1 MQTLPLKIVFS
12 SLALGVG
19 FTVLFSTTQ
28 NLGINV
34 PLFQL
39 LLISVAYWLAS
50 ETKKPFSR
58 NTWIAAAFTLAFS
71 TTFAIWTS
79 SYGLGLS
86 MFGLIISNLLFA
98 LFLLGHHGHFP
109 HPVHAVL
116 DSLYYLALR
125 TLSRFEI
132 LAHIRLPQLS
142 NKGNAILRGAIVA
155 IPVLLVFLALF
166 LSADAVLREAS
177 DTFINDL
184 FGSEVFFKRIRQC
197 VLIGVVTVITLP
209 ILATAFW
216 RQLSIPAL
224 TKRAAAHATEISVV
238 LGLLNTL
245 FLAFILFQSY
255 YLFGGAA
262 AFASIEGITYAEYA
276 RQGFGELAAVSLLVF
291 FLILTARFF
300 HSEKSHSKIK
310 LLEFALLFQTGILVI
325 SAWQRLHLYVEQYAY
340 TPARLFGFW
349 FFALILVLLTLFAY
363 HIHKE
368 DVQEKFLSQ
377 AMVIVGIAI
386 LAFTALA
393 PDALTL
399 RLNIAR
405 ANRTGEMI
413 ETQSLHRHLSAE
425 AYPLMSYIYATMPHD
440 PGHYSDPSAIS
451 SNQLFV
457 KNNYANRIQERVCE
471 KVWDDGV
478 RLDPQWKESRNETFY
493 WTTRRVWQEWNLSR
507 TQLPACTLQ
516 PQWQPGLST

>member
-1 MQTLPLKIVFS
+1 MQTLPLKIAFG
-12 SLALGVG
+12 SLALGIG
-19 FTVLFSTTQ
+19 FTVLFSTAQ

-34 PLFQL
+34 PLLQL
-39 LLISVAYWLAS
+39 LLIGVAYWLAS

-58 NTWIAAAFTLAFS
+58 DTWIAAAFALAFS
-71 TTFAIWTS
+71 ATFAIWTS

-86 MFGLIISNLLFA
+86 MFGLIVSNILFA

-142 NKGNAILRGAIVA
+142 NKGNAILRGTIVA

-177 DTFINDL
+177 DTFIQDL
-184 FGSEVFFKRIRQC
+184 FGSRVFFKRIGQG
-197 VLIGVVTVITLP
+197 VLIGIVTVITLP

-216 RQLSIPAL
+216 RQLSVPAL

-291 FLILTARFF
+291 FLILTARHF
-300 HSEKSHSKIK
+300 HSEKSHPHVK

-349 FFALILVLLTLFAY
+349 FFALILVLLALFAY

-399 RLNIAR
+399 RLNIAH
-405 ANRTGEMI
+405 ANRTGKII
-413 ETQSLHRHLSAE
+413 ETRYLQRELSAE
-425 AYPLMSYIYATMPHD
+425 AYPVMAFIHATMQHD
-440 PGHYSDPSAIS
+440 ADTFVPLEHIAK
-451 SNQLFV
+451 NQTQA
-457 KNNYANRIQERVCE
+457 KNNYSERIQHQVCE
-471 KVWDDGV
+471 KVWADGV
-478 RLDPQWKESRNETFY
+478 RLYPQWKESRNETTY
-493 WTTRRVWQEWNLSR
+493 QRTKKDWRVWNLSR